1 VNVQRA
7 AASTRLSL
15 ACPLQRKRQRAAR
28 LDLRIKHDGSRIMA
42 YRGGRRVRLITRN
55 GHDLADRFN
64 LAADALEACPS
75 ALA

>member
-1 VNVQRA
+1 
-7 AASTRLSL
+7 
-15 ACPLQRKRQRAAR
+15 
-28 LDLRIKHDGSRIMA
+28 MA